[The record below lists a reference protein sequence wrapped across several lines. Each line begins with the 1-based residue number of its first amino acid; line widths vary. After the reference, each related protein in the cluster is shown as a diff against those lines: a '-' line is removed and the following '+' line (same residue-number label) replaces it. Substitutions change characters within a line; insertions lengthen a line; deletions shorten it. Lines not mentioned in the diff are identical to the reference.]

1 MIIRR
6 RRKFSLLEIFAER
19 YESPTTTTT
28 APAAISCKNGFIL
41 GCATKINIPVIP
53 ATIIAVLLNV
63 ILPKSRDEKK
73 EEERKQKEVEEQLER
88 S

>member
-53 ATIIAVLLNV
+53 ATIIAVLKLSV
-63 ILPKSRDEKK
+63 RTITPPAATAPTA
-73 EEERKQKEVEEQLER
+73 QTR
-88 S
+88 SIPFFD